1 MFENSFFKSAAMLLR
16 SAMLTLLAVCLLS
29 GTVSYGQKVSISQKN
44 MPLAEVLKKIRE
56 QTGYNFIFPSDAME
70 KSVPVT
76 LDVKNEDLEQV
87 LKTVFA
93 SQPFTYSVSDKII
106 IVKPRKAPAATTAPA
121 AQPIQVTGLV
131 TDEDGTPLA
140 GVTVRIQGSPQGT
153 TTAPS
158 GTFSLRAEPN
168 AVLEFSF
175 IGFETQ
181 QVSLQGKTH
190 LEIKLKEK
198 AAGLN
203 ELVVVGYGTA
213 KKKDLTGSI
222 TSVDA
227 EKYNTQ
233 AATNLTEYFSGTI
246 AGLSSNQGTS
256 AQGGG
261 SLEIRGTNS
270 LQPNAT
276 SPLIVLDG
284 VIYNGNLRDISPSDV
299 ATIDVLKDAS
309 AAAVYGSRAA
319 NGVIIVT
326 TKKGATGLPVIN
338 FSATVGYAEAGNDYK
353 PLGPEGYLQFRKD
366 LFDIV
371 KPQHPYYYASPF
383 NLPDSVS
390 VDQWRA
396 FSNNPNAN
404 DTMEWLGRLNLN
416 ATEIQ
421 NYLAGKTTNW
431 YDEVMQKGLRENYDI
446 SVSGGAPKINYY
458 FSTGYTRNKGIIRG
472 DEVKIFRTRL
482 NLDARVADFIRI
494 GLNSQFSGADNSAV
508 PVNNDNLDDFSP
520 YGSMYNADG
529 TLKFNPQDDALF
541 RNPFLDNRYKDQF
554 NKTNALFATLYSEI
568 TLPFGFSYRI
578 SFQNRLANTRDYQ
591 FWPSNTVTGG
601 INHTNG
607 YGTRDD
613 ENTYEW
619 MVDNI
624 LRWNKTFGQHSFNV
638 TLLANAE
645 KLQRWNS
652 RQTNENFQPNSN
664 LSWHGLQFGSNPT
677 LSNND
682 IVQTGDALMARLNYS
697 LKDKYLLTASWRR
710 DGFSAFGQMHPRA
723 DFPAVALGWRISD
736 EPFFKAKWVD
746 QLKLRASWGVNG
758 NRAVPGPYSALSNLD
773 RNVYSDGTLVLTGV
787 TNASMANPNLKW
799 EQTESWNAGL
809 DLTAFRNRVNLTL
822 DVYRSFTNDLLLNRS
837 LPIITGYA
845 NMVTNL
851 GQLSNRGLEL
861 NLSTH
866 NVQNKR
872 LSWRSTFTLTA
883 NRNKIE
889 KLWGDYETRII
900 NGKEVTREVP
910 DYANG
915 WFPGQSIDRIWAYDI
930 VGIWQQSEINA
941 ARKYGLAPGDFRARD
956 VNGDSAYRQFDDKVF
971 LGYTTPRYQ
980 LGFRNDFTILKNIE
994 VMVFLRADLGQYGAR
1009 GDFNRSGSN
1018 VYDRSNAWDLP
1029 YWSKTNPSARYPRLN
1044 VNTIAYEG
1052 GIVMYES
1059 AAFLRL
1065 QDLSVAYNFPKAL
1078 LAPVKLSALKVF
1090 ASARN
1095 LLTITKWTGW
1105 DPESRNNAMPRI
1117 FSVGLNTTL

>member
-1 MFENSFFKSAAMLLR
+1 MFENLFFKRAVAPLR
-16 SAMLTLLAVCLLS
+16 AAMLTLLAVCLLS
-29 GTVSYGQKVSISQKN
+29 GNVSYSQKVSISRKN
-44 MPLAEVLKKIRE
+44 MPLAEVLKSIRE
-56 QTGYNFIFPSDAME
+56 QTGYNFIFSSDALE
-70 KSVPVT
+70 KALPVT
-76 LDVKNEDLEQV
+76 LDVKNEDLEAV
-87 LKTVFA
+87 LKKIFDT
-93 SQPFTYSVSDKII
+93 QPLTYSINDKII
-106 IVKPRKAPAATTAPA
+106 VVKPRKPVTATPPAIV
-121 AQPIQVTGLV
+121 QPVPVTGLV
-131 TDEDGTPLA
+131 TDENGTPLM
-140 GVTVRIQGSPQGT
+140 GVTVRVQGGKQGT
-153 TTAPS
+153 TTNPQGAFTLSAGPD
-158 GTFSLRAEPN
+158 

-181 QVSLQGKTH
+181 QLALNGKTKV
-190 LEIKLKEK
+190 EVKLKEK
-198 AAGLN
+198 AAGIN
-203 ELVVVGYGTA
+203 EVVVVGYGTA
-213 KKKDLTGSI
+213 KRKDLTGSI
-222 TSVDA
+222 TSINAD
-227 EKYNTQ
+227 KYNTQ
-233 AATNLTEYFSGTI
+233 ATTNLTEYFSGTV
-246 AGLSSNQGTS
+246 AGLASNQGTS

-261 SLEIRGTNS
+261 SLEIRGANS
-270 LQPNAT
+270 LLAN
-276 SPLIVLDG
+276 SEPLIVLDG
-284 VIYNGNLRDISPSDV
+284 VIYNGNLRDINPSDV

-319 NGVIIVT
+319 SGVIIVS

-338 FSATVGYAEAGNDYK
+338 FSATVGYAEAAHDYK

-371 KPQHPYYYASPF
+371 KPQHAYYYANPF
-383 NLPDSVS
+383 SLPDTVS
-390 VDQWRA
+390 IDQWRA

-404 DTMEWLGRLNLN
+404 DTIEWLGRLNLN

-421 NYLAGKTTNW
+421 NYLDGRTTNW
-431 YDEVMQKGLRENYDI
+431 YDEVMRKGLRENYDI

-458 FSTGYTRNKGIIRG
+458 FSTGYTRNKGIILG

-494 GLNSQFSGADNSAV
+494 GLNSQFSGTDNSAV
-508 PVNNDNLDDFSP
+508 PVNNANLDDFSP

-529 TLKFNPQDDALF
+529 TLKLNPQDDALF
-541 RNPFLDNRYKDQF
+541 RNPFLDNRYKQQF

-578 SFQNRLANTRDYQ
+578 SFQNRLANIRDYQ
-591 FWPSNTVTGG
+591 FWPPNTVNGG
-601 INHTNG
+601 ISHTNG
-607 YGTRDD
+607 YGTREDG
-613 ENTYEW
+613 NTYEW

-624 LRWNKTFGQHSFNV
+624 LRWNKTFGQHSFDV
-638 TLLANAE
+638 TFLANAE
-645 KLQRWNS
+645 KLKEWSS
-652 RQTNENFQPNSN
+652 RQTNENFQPNGN
-664 LSWHGLQFGSNPT
+664 LSWHGLQFGGNPT
-677 LSNND
+677 ISNSD
-682 IVQTGDALMARLNYS
+682 RVQTGDALMARVNYS
-697 LKDKYLLTASWRR
+697 YKDKYLLTASWRR

-723 DFPAVALGWRISD
+723 YFPAVALGWRVSD

-758 NRAVPGPYSALSNLD
+758 NRAVTTYAALANLD

-787 TNASMANPNLKW
+787 TNSSMANPDLKW
-799 EQTESWNAGL
+799 EQTESWNAGV
-809 DLTAFRNRVNLTL
+809 DLTAFNSKVNVTL
-822 DVYRSFTNDLLLNRS
+822 DLYRSFTNDLLLNRS

-845 NMVTNL
+845 SMATNL
-851 GQLSNRGLEL
+851 GQLSNKGLEL
-861 NLSTH
+861 NLGT
-866 NVQNKR
+866 QNIQNER
-872 LSWRSTFTLTA
+872 LSWRSTFTLTV

-889 KLWGDYETRII
+889 KLWGDYETRTI

-930 VGIWQQSEINA
+930 AGIWQQSEINA
-941 ARKYGLAPGDFRARD
+941 AKKYGLAPGDFRARD

-980 LGFRNDFTILKNIE
+980 LGLRNDFTIFKNID

-1018 VYDRSNAWDLP
+1018 VYDRSNALDLP
-1029 YWSKTNPSARYPRLN
+1029 YWSKNNPSDRYPRLN

-1065 QDLSVAYNFPKAL
+1065 QDLSVSYNFPKTL

>member
-1 MFENSFFKSAAMLLR
+1 MFENLFFKRAVAPLR
-16 SAMLTLLAVCLLS
+16 AAMLTLLAVCLLS
-29 GTVSYGQKVSISQKN
+29 GNVSYSQKVSISRKN
-44 MPLAEVLKKIRE
+44 MPLAEVLKSIRE
-56 QTGYNFIFPSDAME
+56 QTGYNFIFSSDALE
-70 KSVPVT
+70 KALPVT
-76 LDVKNEDLEQV
+76 LDVKNEELEAV
-87 LKTVFA
+87 LKKIFDT
-93 SQPFTYSVSDKII
+93 QPLTYSINDKII
-106 IVKPRKAPAATTAPA
+106 IVKPRKAVTATPSPVV
-121 AQPIQVTGLV
+121 QPVQITGLV
-131 TDEDGTPLA
+131 TDENGTPLV
-140 GVTVRIQGSPQGT
+140 GVTVRVQGGKQGT
-153 TTAPS
+153 TTNPQGAFIL
-158 GTFSLRAEPN
+158 TAEPD

-181 QVSLQGKTH
+181 QLALNGKTKV
-190 LEIKLKEK
+190 EVKLKEK
-198 AAGLN
+198 AAGIN
-203 ELVVVGYGTA
+203 EVVVVGYGTA
-213 KKKDLTGSI
+213 KRKDLTGSI
-222 TSVDA
+222 TSINAD
-227 EKYNTQ
+227 KYNTQ
-233 AATNLTEYFSGTI
+233 ATTNLSEYFSGTV
-246 AGLSSNQGTS
+246 AGLASNQGTS

-261 SLEIRGTNS
+261 SLEIRGVNS
-270 LQPNAT
+270 LRDE
-276 SPLIVLDG
+276 SGPLIVLDG
-284 VIYNGNLRDISPSDV
+284 VIYNGNLRDINPSDV

-319 NGVIIVT
+319 NGVIIVS

-338 FSATVGYAEAGNDYK
+338 FSATVGYAEAANDYK

-371 KPQHPYYYASPF
+371 KPQHAYYYANPF
-383 NLPDSVS
+383 SLPDSVS
-390 VDQWRA
+390 IDEWRA

-421 NYLAGKTTNW
+421 NYLAGRTTNW

-494 GLNSQFSGADNSAV
+494 GLNSQFSGTDNSAV

-529 TLKFNPQDDALF
+529 TLKLNPQDDALF

-554 NKTNALFATLYSEI
+554 NKTNALFATLYGEV

-591 FWPSNTVTGG
+591 FWPANTVTGG
-601 INHTNG
+601 ISHTNG
-607 YGTRDD
+607 YGTREDA
-613 ENTYEW
+613 NTYEW

-624 LRWNKTFGQHSFNV
+624 LRWNKTFGQHSFDV
-638 TLLANAE
+638 TFLANAE
-645 KLQRWNS
+645 KLKRWNS

-664 LSWHGLQFGSNPT
+664 LSWHGLQFGGNPT
-677 LSNND
+677 LSNSD
-682 IVQTGDALMARLNYS
+682 LVQTGDALMGRINYS
-697 LKDKYLLTASWRR
+697 YKDKYLLTASWRR

-723 DFPAVALGWRISD
+723 YFPAVALGWRVSD
-736 EPFFKAKWVD
+736 ESFFKVKWVD
-746 QLKLRASWGVNG
+746 QLKLRASWGING
-758 NRAVPGPYSALSNLD
+758 NRAVAAYDALANLD
-773 RNVYSDGTLVLTGV
+773 RNVYSDGTVVLTGV

-799 EQTESWNAGL
+799 EQTESWNAGV
-809 DLTAFRNRVNLTL
+809 DLTAFNSKVNVTL
-822 DVYRSFTNDLLLNRS
+822 DLYRSFTNDLLLNRS

-845 NMVTNL
+845 NMTTNL
-851 GQLSNRGLEL
+851 GQLSNKGLEL
-861 NLSTH
+861 NLGT
-866 NVQNKR
+866 QNIQNER
-872 LSWRSTFTLTA
+872 LSWRSTFTLTV

-889 KLWGDYETRII
+889 KLWGDYETRTI

-930 VGIWQQSEINA
+930 AGIWQQSEINA
-941 ARKYGLAPGDFRARD
+941 AKKYGLAPGDFRARD
-956 VNGDSAYRQFDDKVF
+956 INGDSAYRQFDDKVF

-980 LGFRNDFTILKNIE
+980 LGLRNDFTIFKNID

-1018 VYDRSNAWDLP
+1018 VYDRSNALDLP
-1029 YWSKTNPSARYPRLN
+1029 YWSKNNPSDLYPRLN

-1059 AAFLRL
+1059 ASFLRL
-1065 QDLSVAYNFPKAL
+1065 QDLSVSYNFPKTL
-1078 LAPVKLSALKVF
+1078 LAPVKLSSLKVF